1 MLWFWNKN
9 KKPVL
14 SGWLPAVDGHE
25 IYYHTYGNP
34 KGETVLLFHGG
45 PGGSSKIRH
54 TSNYN
59 LKKYYIIL
67 FDQRGCGKSKFEDL
81 LYKNTPLDAVN
92 DAKRLLEHLNISG
105 KVVSNGGSY
114 GSLLAILFAEKYP
127 ELVSNVWLGS
137 IFLGRDHDVQQ
148 WEERDAARFY
158 PDFISELKRK
168 AGNQGIS
175 DYFAK
180 ELFSGDKN
188 RERDAMKY
196 YGSLEGI
203 VGSKTPEFRLP
214 ETEEDYEKEL
224 KSLKI
229 YTHMV
234 INHFFMSDNYLIKNS
249 GTIKNI
255 PTEIFHNRLD
265 LCCPFEQAW
274 ELHNALP
281 KSNLHIVPALG
292 HGGPEMNKMLK
303 EFYNSRQ
310 RND

>member
-14 SGWLPAVDGHE
+14 SGWLPPVDGHE

-81 LYKNTPLDAVN
+81 LHKNTPLDAVH

-114 GSLLAILFAEKYP
+114 GSLLAILFAEQYP
-127 ELVSNVWLGS
+127 ELVSNIWLGS
-137 IFLGRDHDVQQ
+137 IFLGRDRDVQQ

-158 PDFISELKRK
+158 PDFISELKSK
-168 AGNQGIS
+168 AGNKGIS
-175 DYFAK
+175 NYFAN
-180 ELFSGDKN
+180 ELFSGDKK
-188 RERDAMKY
+188 REQEAMKY

-203 VGSKTPEFRLP
+203 VGSKTPEFKFP

-229 YTHMV
+229 YTSMV
-234 INHFFMSDNYLIKNS
+234 VNHFFMTDNQLINNS
-249 GTIKNI
+249 GTIQNI

-281 KSNLHIVPALG
+281 KSNLHVVPALG
-292 HGGPEMNKMLK
+292 HGGPEMNKILK
-303 EFYNSRQ
+303 EFYKSRQ